1 MSMSDFKLEGG
12 KLMVQGNRLYVG
24 AGTGSLEVSKIRPA
38 GKKIMS
44 VKDWLNGARI
54 TPGEKF
60 E

>member
-1 MSMSDFKLEGG
+1 MCSSDL
-12 KLMVQGNRLYVG
+12 LYVG
-24 AGTGSLEVSKIRPA
+24 AGTGSLEVTKIRPA

-54 TPGEKF
+54 NSGEKF